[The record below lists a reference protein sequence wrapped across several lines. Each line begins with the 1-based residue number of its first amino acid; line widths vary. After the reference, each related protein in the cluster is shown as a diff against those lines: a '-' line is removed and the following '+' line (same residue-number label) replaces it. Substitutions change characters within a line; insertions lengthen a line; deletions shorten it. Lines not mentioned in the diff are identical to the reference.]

1 MLKLI
6 NSQYNSLC
14 CSVCAGLTW
23 GWYCVYLERCAVML
37 GSKGEAA
44 CWLPASVA
52 CDSEASRT
60 LRCLEESLL
69 LLLPRTIIG
78 TRCWRL
84 YLVVMDCLDWSFV
97 GIWNRHL
104 RVELVCSV
112 WVREHMQAVD
122 PALGVD
128 SPWFLQLLIRIA
140 IVQSAGRVLSLL
152 QLSHWRIALV
162 ISILVGLVLP
172 IIYINISLLDL
183 HHIQV
188 DSEGWIA
195 LMGSSILFK
204 QLHSVYIRAWRER
217 EASSHRGLLISQQ
230 SILLGTLSFQDPG
243 LIYFIFTSRILNP
256 SRATDPSVNLILLTK
271 RLI

>member
-1 MLKLI
+1 M
-6 NSQYNSLC
+6 
-14 CSVCAGLTW
+14 
-23 GWYCVYLERCAVML
+23 
-37 GSKGEAA
+37 
-44 CWLPASVA
+44 
-52 CDSEASRT
+52 
-60 LRCLEESLL
+60 
-69 LLLPRTIIG
+69 
-78 TRCWRL
+78 
-84 YLVVMDCLDWSFV
+84 
-97 GIWNRHL
+97 
-104 RVELVCSV
+104 
-112 WVREHMQAVD
+112 
-122 PALGVD
+122 
-128 SPWFLQLLIRIA
+128 
-140 IVQSAGRVLSLL
+140 
-152 QLSHWRIALV
+152 V

-217 EASSHRGLLISQQ
+217 EASSHRGLLVSQQ